1 MKNIE
6 DLGKWEFVKNIKPIS
21 YFLIG
26 VSTPPTNKY
35 STPNLGTFGQVVYFN
50 GFFEFQSI

>member
-50 GFFEFQSI
+50 GFF